1 MKAATN
7 SSSAIEHPP
16 LAQDSQGNLLPV
28 PEGTFAWRLSR
39 HTGGRPRVVNG
50 PDLAPLRLPL
60 HVTLDDLMD
69 ICGPGTYRLYALDEV
84 GAVLDYVADV
94 EVGNK
99 RRNAAPAESEAP
111 VFAVAR
117 AQSSDLRY
125 ALEAL
130 THMARTYADSL
141 RAVTEAQADW
151 VKTIAMAKGLPR
163 NVAMLP
169 QPVHRDDDDDDDDGD
184 DSDDAPASVEPT
196 SKSGIE
202 AALTMVAPYI
212 PEMMES
218 WRGKKQAADTKQRA
232 PVNPMAHLAKIQVQ
246 LTPAERQFLDVLL
259 IGDDSETITTDLL
272 ARSVDDAVATI
283 RNGVA
288 GTRAK
293 SGPSPAVR
301 NAAPRLDPSTMQK
314 LTAIA
319 ALLQPA
325 ERARL
330 MKLGPKLM
338 SSPDAIELVN
348 TLAPQSPEVAAEWVR
363 SNLDDIEARFAS

>member
-1 MKAATN
+1 MKAATTPDPRN
-7 SSSAIEHPP
+7 EHPP
-16 LAQDSQGNLLPV
+16 LAQDGRGNLLPI
-28 PEGTFAWRLSR
+28 PDGTFAWRLSR

-84 GAVLDYVADV
+84 GSVLDYVADV
-94 EVGNK
+94 EVGAK
-99 RRNAAPAESEAP
+99 HRNAAPAEPEAP

-169 QPVHRDDDDDDDDGD
+169 QPVDRDDDDDDDAD
-184 DSDDAPASVEPT
+184 DDAPTSTEPA

-218 WRGKKQAADTKQRA
+218 WRGKKTGANTDRRD
-232 PVNPMAHLAKIQVQ
+232 PVNPMAHLAKIQAK
-246 LTPAERQFLDVLL
+246 LTPTERQFLDLL
-259 IGDDSETITTDLL
+259 LVDDDSEAITTDLL
-272 ARSVDDAVATI
+272 ARTVDDAVATI
-283 RNGVA
+283 RRGAA
-288 GTRAK
+288 GTRTKEA
-293 SGPSPAVR
+293 PPTTVR

-330 MKLGPKLM
+330 MKLGPKLV
-338 SSPDAIELVN
+338 SSPEAIELMN
-348 TLAPQSPEVAAEWVR
+348 TLAPQEPAVAAEWVR
-363 SNLDDIEARFAS
+363 ANLDEIEARFSS

>member
-7 SSSAIEHPP
+7 PSSAIEHPP
-16 LAQDSQGNLLPV
+16 FAQDGRGNLLPI
-28 PEGTFAWRLSR
+28 PDGTFAWRLSR

-60 HVTLDDLMD
+60 HVTLDDLTD

-84 GAVLDYVADV
+84 GSVLDYVADV
-94 EVGNK
+94 EVGAK
-99 RRNAAPAESEAP
+99 YRNAAPAEPEAP
-111 VFAVAR
+111 VFAVVR

-169 QPVHRDDDDDDDDGD
+169 QPVDRNDDDDDETAD
-184 DSDDAPASVEPT
+184 DDAPTSTEPV
-196 SKSGIE
+196 SKTGIE

-218 WRGKKQAADTKQRA
+218 WRGKKAAANTDRRD
-232 PVNPMAHLAKIQVQ
+232 PVNPMAHLTKIQAK
-246 LTPAERQFLDVLL
+246 LTPTERQFLDLF
-259 IGDDSETITTDLL
+259 SSTTTRK
-272 ARSVDDAVATI
+272 RSQQI
-283 RNGVA
+283 
-288 GTRAK
+288 
-293 SGPSPAVR
+293 
-301 NAAPRLDPSTMQK
+301 
-314 LTAIA
+314 
-319 ALLQPA
+319 
-325 ERARL
+325 
-330 MKLGPKLM
+330 
-338 SSPDAIELVN
+338 
-348 TLAPQSPEVAAEWVR
+348 
-363 SNLDDIEARFAS
+363 F

>member
-1 MKAATN
+1 MP
-7 SSSAIEHPP
+7 IP
-16 LAQDSQGNLLPV
+16 D
-28 PEGTFAWRLSR
+28 GTFAWRLSR

-69 ICGPGTYRLYALDEV
+69 ICGSGTYRLYALDEV
-84 GAVLDYVADV
+84 GSVLDYVADV
-94 EVGNK
+94 EVGAK
-99 RRNAAPAESEAP
+99 YRNAAPAEPEAP

-169 QPVHRDDDDDDDDGD
+169 QPVDRGDDDDDDDDD
-184 DSDDAPASVEPT
+184 DADDAPTSTEPV

-218 WRGKKQAADTKQRA
+218 WRGKKTAATTDRRD
-232 PVNPMAHLAKIQVQ
+232 PVNPMAHLTKIQAK
-246 LTPAERQFLDVLL
+246 LTPTERQFLDLL
-259 IGDDSETITTDLL
+259 LDDDDSEAITTDLL

-283 RNGVA
+283 RRGVA
-288 GTRAK
+288 GRRTKEA
-293 SGPSPAVR
+293 PPPAQNV
-301 NAAPRLDPSTMQK
+301 APRLDPSTMQK

-338 SSPDAIELVN
+338 TSPEAIELMN
-348 TLAPQSPEVAAEWVR
+348 TLAPQEPVVAAEWVR
-363 SNLDDIEARFAS
+363 ANLDEIEARFAS

>member
-1 MKAATN
+1 
-7 SSSAIEHPP
+7 
-16 LAQDSQGNLLPV
+16 
-28 PEGTFAWRLSR
+28 
-39 HTGGRPRVVNG
+39 VVNG

-69 ICGPGTYRLYALDEV
+69 ICGSGTYRLYALNEV

-99 RRNAAPAESEAP
+99 HRNAAPAKPEAP

-169 QPVHRDDDDDDDDGD
+169 QPVAHENDDDDDEEDDGPIA
-184 DSDDAPASVEPT
+184 SAEPA
-196 SKSGIE
+196 KSGIE

-218 WRGKKQAADTKQRA
+218 WRGKKPAADTERRG
-232 PVNPMAHLAKIQVQ
+232 PVNPMAHLAKIQAK
-246 LTPAERQFLDVLL
+246 LTPTERQFLDLL
-259 IGDDSETITTDLL
+259 LVDDDSETITIDLL

-283 RNGVA
+283 RRGA
-288 GTRAK
+288 TGTRTK
-293 SGPSPAVR
+293 EGPPPAVR
-301 NAAPRLDPSTMQK
+301 NAAQRLDPSTMQK

-330 MKLGPKLM
+330 MKLGPMLM
-338 SSPDAIELVN
+338 SSPQAIELMN
-348 TLAPQSPEVAAEWVR
+348 TLAPQEPAVAAEWVR
-363 SNLDDIEARFAS
+363 ANLDEIEARFAS